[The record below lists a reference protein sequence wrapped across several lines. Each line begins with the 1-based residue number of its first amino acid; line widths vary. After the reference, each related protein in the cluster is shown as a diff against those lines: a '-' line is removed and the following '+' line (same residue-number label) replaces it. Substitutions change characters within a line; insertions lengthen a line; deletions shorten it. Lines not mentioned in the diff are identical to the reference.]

1 MTLQRA
7 FVAFRLWLSK
17 VWPPWPYLV
26 ASAIALGLI
35 ESVHVWLDVRA
46 RWFGPAHFTIAPLRD
61 GILFV
66 LAVMYAGYRVA
77 AFHPMLL
84 PDYREWLMRTPWRW
98 PRPLPFGPVHLVSQ
112 DLSLLGVLISIQQFG
127 GVFSPHAVP
136 LAFLV
141 TYTAGI
147 AVATWRTGACGW
159 AYFVA
164 ALLGIPLVLCM
175 RPVESLLAALVATV
189 IAFIATQVTLARFPW
204 TGPAWVMHGDARSM
218 KEAQERKVSE
228 LIGWP
233 WNQMAPVSPRLRIP
247 RFDAISLSLLGG
259 WLFWVVGELFV
270 EIQFGGNRLGNNQR
284 AGVAQFLMSKGIF
297 WTMMVIVIRRIAI
310 YIYGRRPPLTLF
322 GRMFTGRWIIPS
334 YDQILLAPIMVVVL
348 ASAGG
353 TLVWWPGNP
362 APLATAGV
370 VEAVLL
376 LVGLT
381 AGPSLEAWRL
391 TASHRVVP
399 DIEMEAQAAGSTHR
413 KEFVQ
418 LS

>member
-1 MTLQRA
+1 MILQRA
-7 FVAFRLWLSK
+7 FLAFRLWLSR

-26 ASAIALGLI
+26 GALLILGLI
-35 ESVHVWLDVRA
+35 ESIHVWHEAQVR
-46 RWFGPAHFTIAPLRD
+46 RFGPVDFPISNIRD
-61 GILFV
+61 GALV
-66 LAVMYAGYRVA
+66 VMAMFYAAYRVA

-84 PDYREWLMRTPWRW
+84 PEYRDWLMRTPWRW
-98 PRPLPFGPVHLVSQ
+98 PRPLPFGPAHLVPQ
-112 DLSLLGVLISIQQFG
+112 DLSLLGLLISIQQFA

-136 LAFLV
+136 LAFLWM
-141 TYTAGI
+141 YSAGI
-147 AVATWRTGACGW
+147 AAATWRTGACGW
-159 AYFVA
+159 AYLVA
-164 ALLGIPLVLCM
+164 ALLGPPLVLSP
-175 RPVESLLAALVATV
+175 RPVESLLAVLVAT
-189 IAFIATQVTLARFPW
+189 IAAILAAQVTLARFPW
-204 TGPAWVMHGDARSM
+204 SGPTWVMHGDARSM
-218 KEAQERKVSE
+218 KEAQERMVSE

-233 WNQMAPVSPRLRIP
+233 WNQLAPTSPRLRIP
-247 RFDAISLSLLGG
+247 RFDAICLSLLGG
-259 WLFWVVGELFV
+259 WFLWVAGMVFV
-270 EIQFGGNRLGNNQR
+270 ALQNAGNPNRGLNLGFT
-284 AGVAQFLMSKGIF
+284 QFLMSKAIF
-297 WTMMVIVIRRIAI
+297 WTTMVIVIRRIAI

-322 GRMFTGRWIIPS
+322 GRLFTGRWIIPS
-334 YDQILLAPIMVVVL
+334 YDQILLAPLMAVIL
-348 ASAGG
+348 AAAGG

-381 AGPSLEAWRL
+381 SGPTLEKWRL

>member
-7 FVAFRLWLSK
+7 FLAFRLWLSR
-17 VWPPWPYLV
+17 VWPPWPYVVAGLLV
-26 ASAIALGLI
+26 LGVF
-35 ESVHVWLDVRA
+35 EGFRA
-46 RWFGPAHFTIAPLRD
+46 WFEFQFGPIVGPKSDIVRVRD
-61 GILFV
+61 GWMLFLV
-66 LAVMYAGYRVA
+66 VAYAAYRVA

-112 DLSLLGVLISIQQFG
+112 DLSLVGLLMSYQQLGG
-127 GVFSPHAVP
+127 EFSPHALP
-136 LAFLV
+136 LAFLW
-141 TYTAGI
+141 TYSAGI
-147 AVATWRTGACGW
+147 AFATWRTGACGW
-159 AYFVA
+159 GYLVT
-164 ALLGIPLVLCM
+164 ALLGVPLVLVL
-175 RPVESLLAALVATV
+175 RPVESLLAALGLTVVA
-189 IAFIATQVTLARFPW
+189 IIATQVTLARFPW
-204 TGPAWVMHGDARSM
+204 SGPAWVTHGDARSM

-233 WNQMAPVSPRLRIP
+233 WSQLAPTPPRLRIP
-247 RFDAISLSLLGG
+247 WFDAICLSLLGG
-259 WLFWVVGELFV
+259 WLFWVGGTLLVELVIAANPNFPPNA
-270 EIQFGGNRLGNNQR
+270 FPG
-284 AGVAQFLMSKGIF
+284 QFLMSKGIF

-334 YDQILLAPIMVVVL
+334 YDQILLAPIMVVIL
-348 ASAGG
+348 GAAGG
-353 TLVWWPGNP
+353 GLVWWPGNP
-362 APLATAGV
+362 APLATAGI
-370 VEAVLL
+370 VEAALL

>member
-1 MTLQRA
+1 MILQHA
-7 FVAFRLWLSK
+7 FLAFRLWLSK

-26 ASAIALGLI
+26 GATIALGLI
-35 ESVHVWLDVRA
+35 ESIHVWQEVQA
-46 RWFGPAHFTIAPLRD
+46 RRFGPVGLPIGQLRD
-61 GILFV
+61 GILV
-66 LAVMYAGYRVA
+66 AMAIIYAGYRVA

-98 PRPLPFGPVHLVSQ
+98 PRPLPFGPVHLVPQ
-112 DLSLLGVLISIQQFG
+112 DLSLLGVMISLQQFG
-127 GVFSPHAVP
+127 GVFSPHALP
-136 LAFLV
+136 LTFLV
-141 TYTAGI
+141 TYSAGI

-164 ALLGIPLVLCM
+164 AVLGIPLVLCA
-175 RPVESLLAALVATV
+175 RPVESLLAALAVTV
-189 IAFIATQVTLARFPW
+189 IAILAAQVTLARFPW
-204 TGPAWVMHGDARSM
+204 SGPAWVAHGDARSM
-218 KEAQERKVSE
+218 KEAQERKVTE

-247 RFDAISLSLLGG
+247 RFDAICLSLLGG
-259 WLFWVVGELFV
+259 WLFWVAGMLFV
-270 EIQFGGNRLGNNQR
+270 EMQLGGNRFANPLNLGF
-284 AGVAQFLMSKGIF
+284 AQFLMSKGIF

-353 TLVWWPGNP
+353 ALVWWPGNP

>member
-1 MTLQRA
+1 MMLQRA

-26 ASAIALGLI
+26 AAAIVLTLI
-35 ESVHVWLDVRA
+35 EGVRLWCDQIGA
-46 RWFGPAHFTIAPLRD
+46 MHSLGEIRD
-61 GILFV
+61 GCLVLLSLF
-66 LAVMYAGYRVA
+66 YAGYRVA

-98 PRPLPFGPVHLVSQ
+98 PRPLPFGPLHLVPQ

-127 GVFSPHAVP
+127 GVLSPHNVP
-136 LAFLV
+136 LAFLSF
-141 TYTAGI
+141 YSAGI

-159 AYFVA
+159 AYLVA
-164 ALLGIPLVLCM
+164 GLLGVPLLLSS
-175 RPVESLLAALVATV
+175 RPVESLLAVLVVTIVAI
-189 IAFIATQVTLARFPW
+189 IAAQVTLARFPW
-204 TGPAWVMHGDARSM
+204 SGPAWVTHGDARSM
-218 KEAQERKVSE
+218 KEAQERKVTE

-233 WNQMAPVSPRLRIP
+233 WSQLAPTPPRLRIP
-247 RFDAISLSLLGG
+247 RFDAICLSLLGG
-259 WLFWVVGELFV
+259 WLFWVAGTLFLEL
-270 EIQFGGNRLGNNQR
+270 QLGGNRFANPRNVGF
-284 AGVAQFLMSKGIF
+284 AQFLMSKGIF
-297 WTMMVIVIRRIAI
+297 WTMMVIMIRRIAI

-353 TLVWWPGNP
+353 ALVWWPGNP